1 MSTEGEAELPAPAG
15 DVGGGSHSRHVDLDG
30 SKFDL
35 NALFN
40 FTHLQ
45 DFLRTLAAQQRQQMQ
60 LIQGLRSDLEKAN
73 REGEVVAQKLKAE
86 IDTKATEKAL
96 TALALETSRDKAA
109 MQRKHENL
117 ESTMTKRFEKNEA
130 KTEQLQ
136 SKIYDCKVELETKA
150 AQRTVDALTTRVDA
164 CATAVELADV
174 KTQIT
179 TRLDESDKENN
190 ERHERNEAT
199 QQMNTKR
206 IVAIEQMAKGLCTKK
221 ELEEVEGALKEKDQ
235 ALLEEIEN
243 VESRGVAALAETKRQ
258 TDIHFAR
265 NEEVLD
271 QHWQHIRNAEELL
284 RTKAD
289 REVVQ
294 QDFEKA
300 AANLAALDKR
310 VTEEHNT
317 FVDSTMAW
325 MNTTDER
332 VGVLEKRQKSSE
344 DLLATKASKTETEE
358 LRQAVALCSL
368 RTEMRELLEAL
379 RQETNSRVRM
389 LKERLDRTDR
399 ELLRQLEESQNNDR
413 SDKFDALAAIVET
426 KADKA
431 MTERWLEASQQLH
444 GELQAVHVR
453 TQTLGQGMK
462 VVLGWVEGMADKVQG
477 LQGAQHRLAQQAVA
491 QKEEQQFALNATA
504 RETIGKVKTML
515 ASQASAMPPSS
526 PRTNAF
532 EGSKPRSRP
541 TTGGG
546 VGVVL
551 KDEFPSQA
559 SAAVSQAAA
568 FADEG
573 ASLDPDGRQML
584 LESAAFAGPAG
595 AALAGAAPVTGV
607 MSKQAL
613 ERLADGNEPFDTSRP
628 GTAPGMPFRTETERR
643 KHALDTKR
651 QELVESRMRG
661 GAGSP
666 AGMVSEPRPP
676 AGPRPDTKLGFAHPI
691 APRRLEGL
699 EVEGQPPPAFFEGDT
714 PLHASGAQTAR

>member
-1 MSTEGEAELPAPAG
+1 MSTEGEAELPPAPAG

-60 LIQGLRSDLEKAN
+60 LIQGLRGDLEKAN

-310 VTEEHNT
+310 VTDEHNT

-541 TTGGG
+541 TTGARLAVRSEPCTNGVGGSWGGGWSRLSVAPPCRAHPSPLPTLPQPVSRERPSISAHPQARTPPPSSCRWRCGSCPQGRVPFAGLRSGESGGG
-546 VGVVL
+546 VC
-551 KDEFPSQA
+551 
-559 SAAVSQAAA
+559 
-568 FADEG
+568 
-573 ASLDPDGRQML
+573 GRGRVARPRWATDATRECGL
-584 LESAAFAGPAG
+584 RGP
-595 AALAGAAPVTGV
+595 
-607 MSKQAL
+607 
-613 ERLADGNEPFDTSRP
+613 
-628 GTAPGMPFRTETERR
+628 
-643 KHALDTKR
+643 
-651 QELVESRMRG
+651 RG
-661 GAGSP
+661 RGAGRR
-666 AGMVSEPRPP
+666 GPRDRRHEQ
-676 AGPRPDTKLGFAHPI
+676 AGPRAARGWQRAFRHEQTRHG
-691 APRRLEGL
+691 PRHAL
-699 EVEGQPPPAFFEGDT
+699 PHGD
-714 PLHASGAQTAR
+714 

>member
-1 MSTEGEAELPAPAG
+1 MSTEGEAELPPAPAG

-60 LIQGLRSDLEKAN
+60 LIQGLRGDLEKAN

-310 VTEEHNT
+310 VTDEHNT

-541 TTGGG
+541 TTGARLAVRSEPCTNG
-546 VGVVL
+546 VGGSWGGGMVAPVGGPAL
-551 KDEFPSQA
+551 PSAPEPPPNPA
-559 SAAVSQAAA
+559 SAR
-568 FADEG
+568 E
-573 ASLDPDGRQML
+573 PR
-584 LESAAFAGPAG
+584 
-595 AALAGAAPVTGV
+595 APIH
-607 MSKQAL
+607 Q
-613 ERLADGNEPFDTSRP
+613 R
-628 GTAPGMPFRTETERR
+628 
-643 KHALDTKR
+643 
-651 QELVESRMRG
+651 
-661 GAGSP
+661 SP
-666 AGMVSEPRPP
+666 ASPHPPALVVQVAVWELSSRTSSLRRPP
-676 AGPRPDTKLGFAHPI
+676 QR
-691 APRRLEGL
+691 
-699 EVEGQPPPAFFEGDT
+699 
-714 PLHASGAQTAR
+714 